1 MVNLCIFAVMKR
13 NVRFN
18 YLLVTYLI
26 GIVIFT
32 VFRLINTLVYCI
44 NADPWP
50 DFEGLYGRALVM
62 GWRFD
67 TVVSCYLL
75 AIPAIMMVIGELAYV
90 KKHEYYRVIHVLLV
104 VGFLIAFFAC
114 AVDVP
119 FFSYFYNRLNAVAIN
134 EIDSIG
140 IVVDMIFSDLV
151 YVAGLLAYAALAVG
165 YIFLMRRVYR
175 GLLRDRLEDRLPLG
189 WAIPVSVVLLL
200 AVFVG
205 MRGRLSKK
213 SPIRV
218 GTAYFCNNGF
228 LNQLGLNPVFT
239 FVKSAE
245 DISKASNRPIAL
257 TTPEKALETY
267 EAERALPLDST
278 LMPEG
283 LSLPLPE
290 GTNVV
295 LVIMESMTVDNT
307 GLFYPEHS
315 LTPHLDSLMAHGLV
329 FTECYSAGIHTYNG
343 IYSALYSHPALLSR
357 HTMKHTTMPVM
368 HGLPQQLHD
377 VGYRNLF
384 FLTHDEDYDNMRGF
398 LMANGFDEVIGQSC
412 YPSEEIVGTWG
423 VPDHVLFDHV
433 VERCNAAVA
442 QGPFFVA
449 VMTCSDHTPYIIPTN
464 IDFKPKNIELSQKAV
479 EYADWAIGRFM
490 ENASRQPWFENTLF
504 VFVAD
509 HGAAKPFA
517 YDVSLPYHH
526 IPLLYYAPKYIAP
539 CRTDRLA
546 LQLDLAPTLTGMLPY
561 EVENRALGLDLLRQK
576 RRFAYFSS
584 DDKISVLDGEYL
596 YLYRASSGKE
606 SLYHYSDTLTDDFV
620 DRFPEKVAS
629 MRDYAFGMI
638 QQSYQMLTA
647 P

>member
-1 MVNLCIFAVMKR
+1 MKR

-75 AIPAIMMVIGELAYV
+75 AIPAIMMVIGELAHI

>member
-1 MVNLCIFAVMKR
+1 MKR

-75 AIPAIMMVIGELAYV
+75 AIPAIMMVIGELAHV

>member
-1 MVNLCIFAVMKR
+1 MKR
-13 NVRFN
+13 NARIN
-18 YLLVTYLI
+18 YLVVTYLI

-32 VFRLINTLVYCI
+32 VFRLVNTLVYCF
-44 NADPWP
+44 NADSWP

-75 AIPAIMMVIGELAYV
+75 AIPSIMMIIGELAHV
-90 KKHEYYRVIHVLLV
+90 KKQGYYRVIHVMLV
-104 VGFLIAFFAC
+104 VGFLIAFFGC
-114 AVDVP
+114 AVDIP
-119 FFSYFYNRLNAVAIN
+119 FFSYFYNRLNAVSIN
-134 EIDSIG
+134 EIDSFW
-140 IVVDMIFSDLV
+140 IVLNMVFSDVV
-151 YVAGLLAYAALAVG
+151 YVACILAFVAFAVG
-165 YIFLMRRVYR
+165 YVLLMRWVYR
-175 GLLRDRLEDRLPLG
+175 RLLRDRLEERLPVG
-189 WAIPVSVVLLL
+189 WAIPVSIVLLL

-228 LNQLGLNPVFT
+228 LNQIGLNPVFT

-245 DISKASNRPIAL
+245 DISKTSNRPLAL
-257 TTPEKALETY
+257 TTPEKALETF
-267 EAERALPLDST
+267 EAERALPMDST

-290 GTNVV
+290 GTNVI
-295 LVIMESMTVDNT
+295 LVIMESMTVDKT

-343 IYSALYSHPALLSR
+343 IYSSLYSHPALLSR
-357 HTMKHTTMPVM
+357 HTMKHATMPVM

-377 VGYRNLF
+377 LGYRNLF
-384 FLTHDEDYDNMRGF
+384 FMTHDEDYDNVRGF
-398 LMANGFDEVIGQSC
+398 LMANGFDEVVGQSQ
-412 YPSEEIVGTWG
+412 YPAKEIVGTWG

-620 DRFPEKVAS
+620 NRFPEKVAT

>member
-1 MVNLCIFAVMKR
+1 MKR

-75 AIPAIMMVIGELAYV
+75 AIPAIMMVIGELAHV
-90 KKHEYYRVIHVLLV
+90 KKQGYYRVIHVLLV

-140 IVVDMIFSDLV
+140 IVADMIFSDLV
-151 YVAGLLAYAALAVG
+151 YVAGLLAYVALAVG
-165 YIFLMRRVYR
+165 YVILMRKVYL

-200 AVFVG
+200 AIFVG

-638 QQSYQMLTA
+638 QQSYQMLTT
-647 P
+647 PL

>member
-1 MVNLCIFAVMKR
+1 MKR

-75 AIPAIMMVIGELAYV
+75 AIPAIMMVIGELAHV

-433 VERCNAAVA
+433 VERCNAVVA